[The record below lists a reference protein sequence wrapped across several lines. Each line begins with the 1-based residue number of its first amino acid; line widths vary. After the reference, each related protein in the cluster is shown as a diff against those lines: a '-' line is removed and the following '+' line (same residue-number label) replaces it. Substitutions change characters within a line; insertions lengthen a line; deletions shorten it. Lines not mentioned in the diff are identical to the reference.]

1 MSAAPPPGPALAQ
14 VRRRAFM
21 GFFAVLAA
29 ISLVGGYWVVRESRA
44 RALQV
49 DAALRVAAWG
59 LLCYANEERAWPP
72 TVEALDAW
80 AAGRMCCGSSGASA
94 GAADASAG
102 AGEGSGWPAVAPED
116 CAQLSVQ
123 QALATIAVSVD
134 PAGEGPPKLSGGGK
148 PSSVG
153 TLEVVNGWI
162 GARAKAGFV
171 AHSAP

>member
-1 MSAAPPPGPALAQ
+1 MSAAPPPGPELAR

-29 ISLVGGYWVVRESRA
+29 VSLVGGYWVVRESRA

-72 TVEALDAW
+72 SAEALETW
-80 AAGRMCCGSSGASA
+80 AAGRVCCG
-94 GAADASAG
+94 SAG
-102 AGEGSGWPAVAPED
+102 AGEGSGWPAEAPED
-116 CAQLSVQ
+116 CTQISVQ
-123 QALATIAVSVD
+123 QALKAIAVSLD
-134 PAGEGPPKLSGGGK
+134 PAGEGPPRLSGGGK

>member
-1 MSAAPPPGPALAQ
+1 MTAAPPPGPELAQ

-59 LLCYANEERAWPP
+59 LLCYAHEERAWPP
-72 TVEALDAW
+72 SAESLDAW
-80 AAGRMCCGSSGASA
+80 AAGRTCCGSAGVAS
-94 GAADASAG
+94 D
-102 AGEGSGWPAVAPED
+102 EGWPGGAPED
-116 CAQLSVQ
+116 CSQLSIQ
-123 QALATIAVSVD
+123 KALATVSVSID
-134 PAGEGPPKLSGGGK
+134 PAGEGPPKLSGAGK

-153 TLEVVNGWI
+153 TLETVNGWI
-162 GARAKAGFV
+162 AARAKAGFV

>member
-21 GFFAVLAA
+21 GFFAVLSA

-72 TVEALDAW
+72 SAEALEAW
-80 AAGRMCCGSSGASA
+80 AAGRVCCG
-94 GAADASAG
+94 SAG
-102 AGEGSGWPAVAPED
+102 AGAGSEWPAAAPEE
-116 CAQLSVQ
+116 CAQMSVQ
-123 QALATIAVSVD
+123 QALGAIAVSVD

>member
-1 MSAAPPPGPALAQ
+1 MTAAPPPGPALAQ

-21 GFFAVLAA
+21 GFFAVLVAA
-29 ISLVGGYWVVRESRA
+29 SLVGGYWVVRESRA

-59 LLCYANEERAWPP
+59 LLCYAHEESAWPP
-72 TVEALDAW
+72 SEEALDAW
-80 AAGRMCCGSSGASA
+80 AAGRMCCGSV
-94 GAADASAG
+94 G
-102 AGEGSGWPAVAPED
+102 AGEGSGWPVTAPGD
-116 CAQLSVQ
+116 CAQMSAQ
-123 QALATIAVSVD
+123 QALGMIAVSVD

>member
-1 MSAAPPPGPALAQ
+1 MSAAPPPGPELARI
-14 VRRRAFM
+14 RRRAFM
-21 GFFAVLAA
+21 GFFAVLAVL
-29 ISLVGGYWVVRESRA
+29 SLVGGYWVVRESRA
-44 RALQV
+44 RALKV

-72 TVEALDAW
+72 SAEALEAW
-80 AAGRMCCGSSGASA
+80 AAGRVCCGSA
-94 GAADASAG
+94 GAT
-102 AGEGSGWPAVAPED
+102 EGSGWPVAAPED
-116 CAQLSVQ
+116 CAQISIQ
-123 QALATIAVSVD
+123 QALGTIAVSVD
-134 PAGEGPPKLSGGGK
+134 PSGEGPPKLSGGGK

>member
-80 AAGRMCCGSSGASA
+80 AAGRMCCGSA
-94 GAADASAG
+94 GAT
-102 AGEGSGWPAVAPED
+102 EGSGWPAAAPDD
-116 CAQLSVQ
+116 CAQTSLQ

>member
-1 MSAAPPPGPALAQ
+1 MSAAPPPGPELAR

-72 TVEALDAW
+72 SAEVLEGW
-80 AAGRMCCGSSGASA
+80 AAEGRMCCGSA
-94 GAADASAG
+94 GAT
-102 AGEGSGWPAVAPED
+102 EGSGWPVAPPED
-116 CAQLSVQ
+116 CAQMPVR
-123 QALATIAVSVD
+123 QALVMISVSVD